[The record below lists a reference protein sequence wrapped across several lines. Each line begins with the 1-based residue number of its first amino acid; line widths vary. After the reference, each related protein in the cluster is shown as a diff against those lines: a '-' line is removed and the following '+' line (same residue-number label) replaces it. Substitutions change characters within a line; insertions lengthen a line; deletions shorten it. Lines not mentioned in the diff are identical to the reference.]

1 MEIDCRPSDALALAV
16 RVNVPIYAADSVL
29 EKASIMLDREQD
41 KRAMDEMDLPEPPA
55 GGKGEKTRKASD
67 EEIKRLSAFRDFVD
81 NLDLEDF
88 DKRKS

>member
-1 MEIDCRPSDALALAV
+1 
-16 RVNVPIYAADSVL
+16 
-29 EKASIMLDREQD
+29 
-41 KRAMDEMDLPEPPA
+41 MDLPEPPA